1 VSIIYDIL
9 KNHQKQRV
17 EKRSKAVA
25 LRNELLE
32 DLRAL
37 CKQDSR
43 FVLLSNYRFD
53 FNRGGHINTLFFLD
67 IENEILMFRKGGVW
81 KNTSSDDTEFL
92 IANKDNGLYYI
103 TSTIEE
109 FLKYKGITL

>member
-1 VSIIYDIL
+1 MSIIYDSL
-9 KNHQKQRV
+9 KNHQKQRS

-32 DLRAL
+32 ELRDL
-37 CKQDSR
+37 CKQDAR
-43 FVLLSNYRFD
+43 FVLATSSRFD

-67 IENEILMFRKGGVW
+67 IEDEMLMFRKGGTW
-81 KNTSSDDTEFL
+81 KNTSDDTEYP
-92 IANKDNGLYYI
+92 IANKNNGLYYI
-103 TSTIEE
+103 VSTIEE